1 METHPQSSGLTTTQ
15 VADRVARGEVND
27 AARRTSRP
35 VSDIIRANVLTRFN
49 AIVSALCAVVL
60 VTGHPQDALFG
71 LVIVANTGIG
81 VVQEVRAKRTLDRL
95 AVLGEEPVR
104 VVRDGTESEL
114 RPQEIVLGDRILI
127 GSGDRVMV
135 DGEVSDSSALEI
147 DESLLT
153 GEPDPVAKKPGDQVL
168 SGSFVTSGAGAF
180 TATRVGRNSYAAR
193 LEAEATTFSL
203 ARSELMAGI
212 NRFLRLITWVIVP
225 VAILLTAS
233 QLAFANGPF
242 PDAVAGAVAGIVTMI
257 PEGLVLLTSMAFAVG
272 VIRLGR
278 RQCLVQELPAI
289 EVLARVDVLCLD
301 KTGTLTEAGMELDQV
316 IELVP
321 GAPTRLVL
329 ASLARAEERPNLTLQ
344 AIVSGFAGADTAD
357 AGTPAR
363 SPDGAREDPAR
374 ESGARGDPAP
384 GNGPRDDGDD
394 TGPVHVIPF
403 SSARKW
409 SGAVFDGTGPA
420 GGGWV
425 LGAPEVLLTAGD
437 PALVQ
442 AGAIAAGGLRVL
454 VFGSTDPAYLL
465 DPGSFGVGQRR
476 VEPVALLVLRQRL
489 RGEAPSTLAYFAEQN
504 VAIKVISG
512 DSAASV
518 GAIARQLGI
527 PGAAHP
533 VDARS
538 LPTGEKPAGEPLES
552 SPAQPSAGDLVTGPE
567 LAALADA
574 LDENSVFGR
583 VTPRQKQV
591 FVTALQSRGHTV
603 AMTGDGVNDVL
614 ALTRADLGVAMGSG
628 SGATRAVAKIVLMD
642 DSFATLP
649 HVVAE
654 GRRVLGN
661 IERVASLFLTK
672 TVYAVLL
679 STGTAIVGLAA
690 LAGLQGLRFPFLPRH
705 LTLISTLT
713 IGVPAF
719 VLALAPSRQRVTP
732 GFVRRVL
739 RFAVPSGIACA
750 AATFSSYLIARLTSG
765 AGLVGDRTTAVITL
779 SAVALWVLALVARPY
794 TWWRIALL
802 ATMGTGM
809 LLALAIPVS
818 RGFFE
823 LRHYDPAI
831 DVVALLIA
839 ACAGGALTVFLAL
852 SGRLPGERPAGD
864 HRDDSG
870 QPAPARH

>member
-1 METHPQSSGLTTTQ
+1 LDTHPQTSGLTSAQ
-15 VADRVARGEVND
+15 VAHRVARGEVND
-27 AARRTSRP
+27 TGRRTSRP
-35 VSDIIRANVLTRFN
+35 VSDIVRANVLTRFN

-104 VVRDGTESEL
+104 VVRDGAEAQL
-114 RPQEIVLGDRILI
+114 RPQDIVLGDRILI

-135 DGEVSDSSALEI
+135 DGEVTEGSGLEI

-168 SGSFVTSGAGAF
+168 SGSFVASGAGAF
-180 TATRVGRNSYAAR
+180 TATRVGRDSYAAR
-193 LEAEATTFSL
+193 LEAEAATFSL

-233 QLAFANGPF
+233 QLAYAKGAF
-242 PDAVAGAVAGIVTMI
+242 PDAVAGAVAGIITMI
-257 PEGLVLLTSMAFAVG
+257 PEGLVLLTSVAFAVG

-278 RQCLVQELPAI
+278 RRCLVQELPAI

-301 KTGTLTEAGMELDQV
+301 KTGTLTEVGMELDQLV
-316 IELVP
+316 ELVP
-321 GAPTRLVL
+321 GSPTRQVL
-329 ASLARAEERPNLTLQ
+329 ASLARAEERPNSTLQ
-344 AIVSGFAGADTAD
+344 AIAQGLAGTGAGGAGAGGAGAEGTAERGPGAD
-357 AGTPAR
+357 GTR
-363 SPDGAREDPAR
+363 EDGA
-374 ESGARGDPAP
+374 GA
-384 GNGPRDDGDD
+384 
-394 TGPVHVIPF
+394 GPVHVVPF

-409 SGAVFDGTGPA
+409 SGAVFEGDGPA

-425 LGAPEVLLTAGD
+425 LGAPDVLLMPGD

-442 AGAIAAGGLRVL
+442 AGAIAAEGLRVL
-454 VFGSTDPAYLL
+454 VFGSADPAYLF
-465 DPGSFGVGQRR
+465 DPGPFGTGQRQ
-476 VEPVALLVLRQRL
+476 VKPAALLVLRQRL
-489 RGEAPSTLAYFAEQN
+489 RPEAPRTLAYFAEQN

-512 DSAASV
+512 DSAVSV

-527 PGAAHP
+527 GGAAHP

-538 LPTGEKPAGEPLES
+538 LPAGEEPTRERPPGQLPRSEL
-552 SPAQPSAGDLVTGPE
+552 PPQPE

-574 LDENSVFGR
+574 LENNSVFGR

-672 TVYAVLL
+672 TVYAMLL
-679 STGTAIVGLAA
+679 SMATAIVGFAA
-690 LAGLQGLRFPFLPRH
+690 VAGLQGLRFPFLPRH

-719 VLALAPSRQRVTP
+719 VLALAPSRQRVAP

-739 RFAVPSGIACA
+739 RFAIPSGIACA
-750 AATFSSYLIARLTSG
+750 VATFSSYLIARLTPG
-765 AGLVGDRTTAVITL
+765 TTLVGDRTTAVITL

-794 TWWRIALL
+794 TWWRIALV
-802 ATMGTGM
+802 AAMAAGM

-818 RGFFE
+818 RTFFE

-831 DVVALLIA
+831 DAIALLIA
-839 ACAGGALTVFLAL
+839 ACAGGVLTVFLAL
-852 SGRLPGERPAGD
+852 SGRLPGSG
-864 HRDDSG
+864 RDDG
-870 QPAPARH
+870 YLADH

>member
-1 METHPQSSGLTTTQ
+1 MDTHAQASGLTSAQ
-15 VADRVARGEVND
+15 VAQCLARGEVND
-27 AARRTSRP
+27 TGRRTSRP
-35 VSDIIRANVLTRFN
+35 VTDIVRANVLTRFN

-81 VVQEVRAKRTLDRL
+81 VVQELRAKRTLDRL

-104 VVRDGTESEL
+104 VVRDGVQSQI
-114 RPQEIVLGDRILI
+114 RPQAVVLGDRILI

-135 DGEVSDSSALEI
+135 DGEVTEGSSLEL

-168 SGSFVTSGAGAF
+168 SGSFVASGSGAF
-180 TATRVGRNSYAAR
+180 TATRVGRQSYAAR
-193 LEAEATTFSL
+193 LETEASTFNL

-233 QLAFANGPF
+233 QLVFAQGAF
-242 PDAVAGAVAGIVTMI
+242 PDAVAGAVAGIITMI
-257 PEGLVLLTSMAFAVG
+257 PEGLVLLTSVAFAVG

-278 RQCLVQELPAI
+278 RRCLVQELPAI

-301 KTGTLTEAGMELDQV
+301 KTGTLTEPGMELAELV
-316 IELVP
+316 ELVP
-321 GAPTRLVL
+321 GTPARRVL
-329 ASLARAEERPNLTLQ
+329 AALVRAEERPNSTLQ
-344 AIVSGFAGADTAD
+344 AIAEGLHGAD
-357 AGTPAR
+357 
-363 SPDGAREDPAR
+363 
-374 ESGARGDPAP
+374 AP
-384 GNGPRDDGDD
+384 WR
-394 TGPVHVIPF
+394 PVHVMPF

-409 SGAVFDGTGPA
+409 SGAVFEDAGPA
-420 GGGWV
+420 SGGWV
-425 LGAPEVLLTAGD
+425 LGAPDVLLAPRH
-437 PALVQ
+437 PARVQ
-442 AGAIAAGGLRVL
+442 AEARAGQGLRVL
-454 VFGSTDPAYLL
+454 AFGRADPA
-465 DPGSFGVGQRR
+465 DITPRAQPGAPGTP

-489 RGEAPSTLAYFAEQN
+489 RPEASRTLAYFAEQN
-504 VAIKVISG
+504 VAVKVISG
-512 DSAASV
+512 DSAVSV

-527 PGAAHP
+527 AGASHP

-538 LPTGEKPAGEPLES
+538 LPDGQPGQLPPDHRGQLPPDHRGQLPPA
-552 SPAQPSAGDLVTGPE
+552 D

-574 LDENSVFGR
+574 LDNNSVFGR

-628 SGATRAVAKIVLMD
+628 SGATRAVAKLVLMD

-661 IERVASLFLTK
+661 VERVASLFLTK
-672 TVYAVLL
+672 TVYAMLL
-679 STGTAIVGLAA
+679 STATALVGFAA
-690 LAGLQGLRFPFLPRH
+690 VAGLQGLRFPFLPRH

-719 VLALAPSRQRVTP
+719 VLALGPSHQRVGP
-732 GFVRRVL
+732 GFVGRVL
-739 RFAVPSGIACA
+739 RFAIPSGIACA
-750 AATFSSYLIARLTSG
+750 AATFATYLIARLAPGT
-765 AGLVGDRTTAVITL
+765 GLIADRTTAVITL
-779 SAVALWVLALVARPY
+779 SAIALWVLALVARPY
-794 TWWRIALL
+794 TWWRIALVV
-802 ATMGTGM
+802 AMAAGM
-809 LLALAIPVS
+809 ALALALPLS
-818 RGFFE
+818 RTFFE
-823 LRHYDPAI
+823 LRSYDPAL
-831 DVVALLIA
+831 DVVALAIA
-839 ACAGGALTVFLAL
+839 GCAGAVLTVYLVATD
-852 SGRLPGERPAGD
+852 RLPGSRQ
-864 HRDDSG
+864 R
-870 QPAPARH
+870 